1 LIKNAA
7 DMLGEHV
14 ETLAGRIGERNVWR
28 YAALQRAAAYITED
42 FRSSGYMPAVQEYEV
57 QSVRVQNIEA
67 VLAGST
73 EPTQAVVIGAHYD
86 TVPGCPGANDNGTGI
101 AAVLELARRFAGRR
115 RRRTIRFVAFVNEE
129 PPFFQTAAMGSWVYA
144 NEAKRR
150 GDRITG
156 MMSLETM
163 GYYSDQPN
171 TQTYPIAP
179 LALLYPNTGNFI
191 GFVSNIGSARLLRKA
206 QRAFKAR
213 TSFPVRGGAVPAA
226 IPGIGWSD
234 HWSFWQAGY
243 PAIMVTDTA
252 PYRYPW
258 YHTPHDTP
266 DKICLNHLAEVVDGL
281 EHVVQVVAGGEETA

>member
-115 RRRTIRFVAFVNEE
+115 RRRTIRFAAFVNEE